1 MANPAPG
8 ADRSSRPRLVVGLV
22 TLAVALLG
30 ARRRQSRTP
39 APRRPRLAPAAGGR
53 ALRLADALVELGPVL
68 LVVALAGILF
78 GLGWVLSDLWF
89 VGLVVLFVAGIGL
102 VVWCTRN
109 IPWPR
114 A

>member
-1 MANPAPG
+1 M
-8 ADRSSRPRLVVGLV
+8 
-22 TLAVALLG
+22 
-30 ARRRQSRTP
+30 
-39 APRRPRLAPAAGGR
+39 
-53 ALRLADALVELGPVL
+53 L